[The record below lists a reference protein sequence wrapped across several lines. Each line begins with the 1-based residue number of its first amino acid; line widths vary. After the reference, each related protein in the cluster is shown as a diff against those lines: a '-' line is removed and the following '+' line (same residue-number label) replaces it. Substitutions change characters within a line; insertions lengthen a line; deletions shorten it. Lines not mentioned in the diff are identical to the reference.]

1 MVKEIYYSHKLFS
14 SSSCPENLM
23 DFILINDEA
32 EALWAEG
39 VGVSPE
45 RRRKSK
51 KDQRLSATD
60 VQEGLSLR
68 APLWLEDPT
77 RIGDF

>member
-1 MVKEIYYSHKLFS
+1 
-14 SSSCPENLM
+14 M

-39 VGVSPE
+39 VGVNPE
-45 RRRKSK
+45 RRKGNK
-51 KDQRLSATD
+51 YQRLSAMD

-68 APLWLEDPT
+68 APLWLEDPA
-77 RIGDF
+77 